1 MMRRRRALRG
11 FCLAL
16 LAGLSCATPG
26 ANDPHAATREAL
38 SSFSAA
44 LAHAGMSVPLPPRIC
59 EEPSGPP
66 RWDDE
71 VGCVDGEGLDAR
83 AALEVYGAALVDAR
97 LPRAPAERSRAL
109 VQAWLG
115 NDARF
120 AELALAVER
129 DFDARRA
136 AKAPASALARA
147 ERGRAGEGGK
157 KADKGAGPEGAGPS
171 PKPAEALADAGPD
184 AGSASGSA
192 AEPAPA
198 AREGAPAGDAGVVLS
213 VRERLVGVWAV
224 VMEGPIKNV
233 YALCAD
239 GRATMHPE
247 TSDSALAEL
256 LDDMP
261 EAKGSWEVVSEGP
274 PPRVAFTWADER
286 YEGEITEL
294 TAERVTIDYGDE
306 TVTAERRSSTASC
319 D

>member
-1 MMRRRRALRG
+1 MKRLRRALCG
-11 FCLAL
+11 FYMAL
-16 LAGLSCATPG
+16 LAGLASCATPG
-26 ANDPHAATREAL
+26 ASDPHAATREAL
-38 SSFSAA
+38 SSFSTA
-44 LAHAGMSVPLPPRIC
+44 LAQAGMSVPLPPRIC

-66 RWDDE
+66 RFDDE
-71 VGCVDGEGLDAR
+71 VGCVDGAGLDAR
-83 AALEVYGAALVDAR
+83 AALEVYGAALVRKR
-97 LPRAPAERSRAL
+97 LPSAPADRSRAL
-109 VQAWLG
+109 VHAWL
-115 NDARF
+115 NNEPRF

-129 DFDARRA
+129 DFDARRV

-157 KADKGAGPEGAGPS
+157 RADKGAGPEGAG

-184 AGSASGSA
+184 AGSASGSP
-192 AEPAPA
+192 AEPATA

-261 EAKGSWEVVSEGP
+261 EAKGSWELVSEGP

-286 YEGEITEL
+286 YEGEITQL

-306 TVTAERRSSTASC
+306 TVTAERRSSSASC